1 MPSQTFKIIVGKNN
15 GLIISPAEL
24 LEIYFFG
31 IPMKTQD
38 GKQMP
43 DHVIEMYIRS
53 AQEEL
58 EGYLNLKLTKQ
69 IVEETRSFN
78 RQDYLDWGFV
88 RTSYPVVT
96 PISMIGKLN
105 AVQQVTYPQEWLS
118 ARQTNDGHSYFRQIS
133 LIPNGGTAAQ
143 YTGITPHVG
152 FFGQS
157 NIPQYWNLKYCT
169 GFEKVP
175 SDIINAVGK
184 LASINLFHIMG
195 DLILGAGIASQSIG
209 IDGLSQSISTT
220 SSATNAGYG
229 ARVQGY
235 LTDLK
240 TGLSRL
246 KDKYNGFQMM
256 SL

>member
-1 MPSQTFKIIVGKNN
+1 MASQVFKIAVAKNE

-24 LEIYFFG
+24 LELYFFG

-43 DHVIEMYIRS
+43 EHVIKTYIKA
-53 AQEEL
+53 AQEEI
-58 EGYLNLKLTKQ
+58 EAYLNIRLQKQ
-69 IVEETRSFN
+69 IMHERRDFN
-78 RQDYLDWGFV
+78 REDYKDWGFI
-88 RTSYPVVT
+88 RLSYPVVSPVSLT
-96 PISMIGKLN
+96 GNIN
-105 AVQQVTYPQEWLS
+105 DVQQVNYPKAWLS
-118 ARQTNDGHSYFRQIS
+118 ARQTSDGFSYFRNLYLVPS
-133 LIPNGGTAAQ
+133 GTGAAQ
-143 YTGITPHVG
+143 YSGITPHVG
-152 FFGQS
+152 YFGART
-157 NIPQYWNLKYCT
+157 IPQYWDAKYCT
-169 GFEKVP
+169 GFDTMP

-184 LASINLFHIMG
+184 LASINMFHIMG

-229 ARVQGY
+229 ARVTGY

-240 TGLSRL
+240 TGLSRM
-246 KDKYNGFQMM
+246 KDKYDGFQMM